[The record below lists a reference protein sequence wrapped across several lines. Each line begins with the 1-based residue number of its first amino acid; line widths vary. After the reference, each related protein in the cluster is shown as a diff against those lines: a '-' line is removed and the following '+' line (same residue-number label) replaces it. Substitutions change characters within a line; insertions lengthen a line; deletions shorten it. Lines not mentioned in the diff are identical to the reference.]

1 MNELSTIKIP
11 QTVYVGFQGRRA
23 VDEVPLGFMT
33 PYDETKA
40 GQKRQQTVD
49 QWAKGWGSNKTF
61 NSVTLENVPM
71 IGFKIGRAIRRSRSW
86 GGNASYV
93 RIEDPRG
100 FELEI
105 SIENMVM
112 VMDQNI
118 VEDGEIMQEC
128 VWGRDGGKNILL
140 PTNSEPYQASLNT
153 TKRLNAVLSLKD
165 VKPGSKVKLVT
176 GETGIYYGS
185 LYPIFIKHEAEHTDT
200 RSGYRH
206 ERNTTEVYTPEIR
219 GTKRYILYTS
229 KGKKGT
235 FNVYA
240 SIKVAEVLEEAKEK
254 LKPQDVE
261 KLIATKIAEGNNK
274 FVNHVSSTSYYDRFV
289 GLAADQTL
297 DYAIVQKDIA
307 EDYAKT
313 LKHNRYGTTYASRS
327 IYMESA
333 DGQIYTA
340 SNGYMDFT
348 TNFLQAKNTPRKYA
362 NIMLCPNP
370 GSYWSRH
377 DAEIE
382 VQGGFIG
389 IKADL
394 TEEKVTEYK
403 FHQQQW
409 HVTDEELKRL
419 FVLDV
424 VIKLKSGEQ
433 YVYDFGRQDTDD

>member
-1 MNELSTIKIP
+1 MSELSTIKIP

-33 PYDETKA
+33 PYDTTKA

-61 NSVTLENVPM
+61 NSVVLENVPM

-153 TKRLNAVLSLKD
+153 TKRLNSVLSLKD
-165 VKPGSKVKLVT
+165 VKAGSKVKLVT

-185 LYPIFIKHEAEHTDT
+185 LYPIFIKHESEYTDT
-200 RSGYRH
+200 RSGYSF
-206 ERNTTEVYTPEIR
+206 ERNVTNMYTPEVR
-219 GTKRYILYTS
+219 GTKRYILYTPNS
-229 KGKKGT
+229 KKGT

-254 LKPQDVE
+254 LKPHDVE
-261 KLIATKIAEGNNK
+261 KLIATKIAEGKAK
-274 FVNHVSSTSYYDRFV
+274 FVNHVSSSNYYDQFI
-289 GLAADQTL
+289 GLTADQTL
-297 DYAIVQKDIA
+297 DYAIVQKEIT
-307 EDYAKT
+307 EDDAKA
-313 LKHNRYGTTYASRS
+313 LKYNRYGGWDASRS
-327 IYMESA
+327 IYMEGT

-340 SNGYMDFT
+340 SHGYADFRK
-348 TNFLQAKNTPRKYA
+348 NFLQAKNTPRKYQ
-362 NIMLCPNP
+362 NIILCPNP
-370 GSYWSRH
+370 GSRWARH

-382 VQGGFIG
+382 VMGGFVG

-394 TEEKVTEYK
+394 TEAKVTEYDY
-403 FHQQQW
+403 HLQHW
-409 HVTDEELKRL
+409 HVTDEELKRI

-424 VIKLKSGEQ
+424 VIKFKSGEQ
-433 YVYDFGRQDTDD
+433 YVYDFGHQDTDG